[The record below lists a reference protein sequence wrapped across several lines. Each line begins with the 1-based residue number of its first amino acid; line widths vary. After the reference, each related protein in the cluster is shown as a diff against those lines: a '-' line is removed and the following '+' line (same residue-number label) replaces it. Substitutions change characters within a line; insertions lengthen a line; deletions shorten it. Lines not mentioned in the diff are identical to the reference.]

1 VGVGQRTVEGL
12 DVTPGYWRGRRAVV
26 TGITGFKGAWLG
38 VWLKQMGAQV
48 RGYSLAPPT
57 SPSLFERA
65 QVQRDADW
73 IEADIRDLPRLIREI
88 GDWKPEVIF
97 HLAAQSLVRV
107 SYEKPLETFET
118 NVMGTAN
125 VLEAARAAPS
135 VRAVV
140 VVTTDKCYESRE
152 WVWPYREVDALGG
165 HDPYSASKACAE
177 LVTASYRKALF
188 GSKGASIATARAGN
202 VIGGADWA
210 KDRLVPDIVSA
221 LIGRRQ
227 AAIRNPASVRPWQH
241 VLEPLSGY
249 LTLAEHLL
257 TQGHAFGEAWNFGPS
272 SDSIQS
278 VATVANEL
286 CKAWSDEAA
295 WAHDASEHPH
305 EAGILALDSS
315 KAHSR
320 LGWHPRLDYREAV
333 RWTVEWYKA
342 FHEGGDARALT
353 LEHIRRYEEL
363 P

>member
-1 VGVGQRTVEGL
+1 VGVRQRPVEGL
-12 DVTPGYWRGRRAVV
+12 DVNPAYWQGKRVFV
-26 TGITGFKGAWLG
+26 TGVTGFKGAWLG
-38 VWLKQMGAQV
+38 LWLEQMGAQV
-48 RGYSLAPPT
+48 CGYSLPPPT

-65 QVQRDADW
+65 RMQDDGHW
-73 IEADIRDLPRLIREI
+73 IEADIRDVARLTREI
-88 GDWKPEVIF
+88 GDWKPEVVF

-107 SYEKPLETFET
+107 SYGKPLETFET

-125 VLEAARAAPS
+125 LLEAARATPS

-140 VVTTDKCYESRE
+140 VVTTDKCYENRE

-177 LVTASYRKALF
+177 LVTASYRQALF
-188 GSKGASIATARAGN
+188 GSKGAAIATARAGN

-210 KDRLVPDIVSA
+210 TDRLVPDIVSA
-221 LIGRRQ
+221 IVGRRT

-272 SDSIQS
+272 ADSIQS
-278 VATVANEL
+278 VSTVANEL
-286 CKAWSDEAA
+286 CTAWGGEAS
-295 WAHDASEHPH
+295 WTHDASQHPH

-315 KAHSR
+315 KARGR
-320 LGWHPRLDYREAV
+320 LGWRPRLEYRDAI

-342 FHEGGDARALT
+342 FHAGGDARALT
-353 LEHIRRYEEL
+353 LDQIRRYEEL
-363 P
+363 S